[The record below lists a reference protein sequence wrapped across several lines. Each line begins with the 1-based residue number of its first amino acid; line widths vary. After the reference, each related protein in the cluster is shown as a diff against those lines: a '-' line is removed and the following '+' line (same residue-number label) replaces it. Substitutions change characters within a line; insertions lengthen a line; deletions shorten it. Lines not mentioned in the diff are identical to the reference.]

1 MEKKY
6 YVAFK
11 MTEHDWNGEVLAVTT
26 NKRHAYTSRFIPKD
40 AEPDY
45 IRIVK
50 TVGSRE
56 EAQHIAEEA
65 ITKGYKPLVEL
76 D

>member
-11 MTEHDWNGEVLAVTT
+11 MTEHDWDGEVLAVTT
-26 NKRHAYTSRFIPKD
+26 NKHHAYTTRFIPKG

-56 EAQHIAEEA
+56 DAQHIAEEA
-65 ITKGYKPLVEL
+65 ITKGYKPLIEL